1 MCDSPDSLSPRDR
14 LARKIRARTNDGDDV
29 LDYVCDVFYDREP
42 GVLHGHRLQ
51 AGRLLVIYG
60 QLGKDALQRLKEM
73 SHGSDRKSRQAGER
87 SEARL
92 ARTIRNMTG
101 DGGEVVAYL
110 LNTMNGIDPTGKK
123 RVPHNARLA
132 CARELLKSGFPC
144 ECAGDAPASPNTR
157 AAAESAV
164 MRSNSGSRNSTS
176 RNRSQAEQASD
187 DPEAASGDSTV
198 SEEEQESIKEVLEI
212 IERAIDET
220 DPSEYEEEESSG
232 HKPDYSMWEMIR
244 KQPRPVISE
253 EHARIGAALFH
264 EAVEKQRLWQESHVR
279 IPTQKDHANY
289 DDG

>member
-14 LARKIRARTNDGDDV
+14 LARKIRARTNEGDDV

-60 QLGKDALQRLKEM
+60 QLGTDALQRLKEM

-92 ARTIRNMTG
+92 ARTIRNMTD
-101 DGGEVVAYL
+101 DGEEVVAYL
-110 LNTMNGIDPTGKK
+110 LNTMNGIDSTGKK

-132 CARELLKSGFPC
+132 CARELLKKGFPC
-144 ECAGDAPASPNTR
+144 ECAGDAPASGNTR
-157 AAAESAV
+157 ASAESAV
-164 MRSNSGSRNSTS
+164 IRSNSGSRNSAS
-176 RNRSQAEQASD
+176 RNHSQAEQ
-187 DPEAASGDSTV
+187 PSGYSTV
-198 SEEEQESIKEVLEI
+198 YEEEQESIREVLEI

-220 DPSEYEEEESSG
+220 DPSEYEEEESSD
-232 HKPDYSMWEMIR
+232 HKPDYTMWEMIR

-264 EAVEKQRLWQESHVR
+264 EAVEKQRLWEESDVR